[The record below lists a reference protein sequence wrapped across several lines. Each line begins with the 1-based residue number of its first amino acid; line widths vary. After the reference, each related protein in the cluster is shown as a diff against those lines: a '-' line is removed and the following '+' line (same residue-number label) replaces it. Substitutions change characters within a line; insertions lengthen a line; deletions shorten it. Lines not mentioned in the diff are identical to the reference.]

1 MQFLQTAILQK
12 QRTYQ
17 YVIGEEEAMVEVQ
30 RKDQSIKFTKDSKQR
45 KINDFERWRWEN
57 IASDRCGEPGD
68 YSSECTFKAN
78 WTQCS
83 DIQEGGCDDGYSWN
97 DKKNIR
103 MKTLRRKN
111 YKHIVIEEITAKK
124 CNCDKSVL

>member
-45 KINDFERWRWEN
+45 KINDFER
-57 IASDRCGEPGD
+57 
-68 YSSECTFKAN
+68 
-78 WTQCS
+78 
-83 DIQEGGCDDGYSWN
+83 
-97 DKKNIR
+97 
-103 MKTLRRKN
+103 
-111 YKHIVIEEITAKK
+111 
-124 CNCDKSVL
+124 